1 MPTHSRKTI
10 LLATDQQRSV
20 LNALDENRP
29 HPIAYTP
36 YGHRPLES
44 GLFSLLGFNGEQPD
58 PVTGHY
64 HLGNGYRQFNPVL
77 MRFNSPDS
85 WSPFGRGGLNAYAY
99 CLGDPVN
106 RVELDGHSSLWI
118 RIWKGFRNRIGVRT
132 PKKFRTTPPVPEQ
145 SQTKKSGLS
154 VPSKPPEKPINI
166 VQNQLS
172 KNTVNTN
179 KTSTSLSKTYNA
191 SSPHK
196 IQDSSDITRRRLL
209 NRRTKSL
216 DHTPGISDET
226 LVSFYESKK
235 YDPDGDFL
243 TSQFA
248 TVPTSTHAK
257 LYAAMYSEFSEVPT
271 AQIQR
276 TIRTGGRK

>member
-1 MPTHSRKTI
+1 MPTHFRKTI